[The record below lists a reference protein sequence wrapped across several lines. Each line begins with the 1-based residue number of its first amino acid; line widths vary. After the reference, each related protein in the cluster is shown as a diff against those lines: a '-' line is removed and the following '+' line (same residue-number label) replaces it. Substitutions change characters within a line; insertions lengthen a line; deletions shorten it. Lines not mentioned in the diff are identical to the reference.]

1 MNNKKIREIQKELE
15 EIIEDLKPY
24 KPEKIFLYG
33 SHAREEAREGSD
45 IDLLIIKDTKK
56 RVLDRLDDVID
67 LLYPK
72 SKMGLNFSRFD
83 LDIDPLIL
91 TPKELEERKENNFF
105 IKEILNDANLIYEK

>member
-1 MNNKKIREIQKELE
+1 MNNKKDINISKELE

-33 SHAREEAREGSD
+33 SHARKEAREGSD
-45 IDLLIIKDTKK
+45 IDLLIIKETKK
-56 RVLDRLDDVID
+56 RVLDRLDDVMD

-72 SKMGLNFSRFD
+72 SKLYSHRFD
-83 LDIDPLIL
+83 LEIDPVIL
-91 TPKELEERKENNFF
+91 TPQELVERRENNFF